1 MRTKSICSLIFVLSL
16 FLVANP
22 GIAGTGG
29 PDEFGY
35 IWIDSDEP
43 GGPTYN
49 WVDITG
55 RGTQMF
61 LGDDDNQAFA
71 MTPFS
76 FEFYGNDFDS
86 FHVCSNGWGSFTS
99 TNTSLGNRQ
108 LPDPDPYVPY
118 DLMSIFWDDLNP
130 TQGGEVWY
138 FVGTDSVI
146 VSCIDVPHYYNTGA
160 NTFQI
165 ILTSDD
171 AVHFQYAHVDS
182 PVNECT
188 VGIQNGDGTIG
199 LTVVYDDVYLHDS
212 LAIDF
217 KLPPVMMM
225 CTNYSEVMCRG
236 RNRFEFSLEFM
247 NRTGEAIPLTLY
259 WGAHEGFGCVEEPFK
274 LLRREQTIPAGP
286 SMRYFY
292 VKVHKSVLPGD
303 YSASVSFLYNQEL
316 IACCMN
322 TTIIECG
329 PFRGSDANNWEW
341 GELER
346 GEIGLPVATALHQNY
361 PNPFNAN
368 TNISYSLVEASNVSL
383 KVYDITGRQVAT
395 LVNGHQEAG
404 EHVVSWDASNVS
416 SGVYFYKL
424 TAGDYTATKSMNLLK

>member
-1 MRTKSICSLIFVLSL
+1 MRTKSICSLVFLVSL
-16 FLVANP
+16 FLVTNP

-29 PDEFGY
+29 PDDFGY
-35 IWIDSDEP
+35 IWIDSDEL

-61 LGDDDNQAFA
+61 LGDDDNQPFP

-76 FEFYGNDFDS
+76 FEFYGNSFSGD
-86 FHVCSNGWGSFTS
+86 FHVCSNGFASFTS
-99 TNTSLGNRQ
+99 TSTSLSNTYI
-108 LPDPDPYVPY
+108 PNSSDPN
-118 DLMSIFWDDLNP
+118 DLLALFWDDLNP
-130 TQGGEVWY
+130 SYAGEVWW
-138 FVGTDSVI
+138 FVNSDSLI
-146 VSCIDVPHYYNTGA
+146 VSWIGVPHYYSTGA
-160 NTFQI
+160 NTFQV

-171 AVHFQYAHVDS
+171 VVHYQYLHLDE
-182 PVNECT
+182 PLDECT
-188 VGIQNGDGTIG
+188 AGIENADGTIG
-199 LTVVYDDVYLHDS
+199 LEVVYNDFYLHDS

-217 KLPPVMMM
+217 KLPPVMMT
-225 CTNYSEVMCRG
+225 CTNFSEMMCHG
-236 RNRFEFSLEFM
+236 RNRFEFALEFN
-247 NRTGEAIPLTLY
+247 NRTGEAIPLTLN
-259 WGAHEGFGCVEEPFK
+259 WAAHEGFGCVEDPFK

-286 SMRYFY
+286 SMRYFW
-292 VKVHKSVLPGD
+292 VKVHKSVMPGE
-303 YSASVSFLYNQEL
+303 YSASVSFTYEGEL

-368 TNISYSLVEASNVSL
+368 TNISYSLVEAGNVSL
-383 KVYDITGRQVAT
+383 KVYDITGRLVAT

-404 EHVVSWDASNVS
+404 EHVAAWDASNVS

-424 TAGDYTATKSMNLLK
+424 NAGDYTATKSMNLLK